1 MRSPRKRQRGAAL
14 LLAMIAITAL
24 LSLGALT
31 VLTVQI
37 EHQSGGS
44 GRFEQQALYVAESG
58 AYAGIDYLRTN
69 CETVDLFSKYVS
81 IDNATIQEPTGILGN
96 KAMPMQTGNP
106 FGSTNTALWYEV
118 SIKNNDSDPGFH
130 GPAPC
135 PGSPSNPGPDCD
147 SIVVIRSTGHGPDN
161 AVATVE
167 VTVQNNSCLAAF
179 CAQEYAQ
186 RDVGE
191 RNTAS
196 VACSQRVTNST
207 LRSYHP

>member
-1 MRSPRKRQRGAAL
+1 MRSPRRRQRGAAL

-24 LSLGALT
+24 LTLGALT
-31 VLTVQI
+31 VLTVQV

-58 AYAGIDYLRTN
+58 AYAGIDFLRTN
-69 CETVDLFSKYVS
+69 CQTLDLFSQFLS
-81 IDNATIQEPTGILGN
+81 PDNAVIQEPTGILGN
-96 KAMPMQTGNP
+96 KVMPGASGNP

-118 SIKNNDSDPGFH
+118 QIKNNESDTGFH
-130 GPAPC
+130 GGVC
-135 PGSPSNPGPDCD
+135 PGAPGNAGPDCD
-147 SIVVIRSTGHGPDN
+147 GIVVLRSTGHGQDQS
-161 AVATVE
+161 VATVE
-167 VTVQNNSCLAAF
+167 VTVQNTSCLAAF

-196 VACSQRVTNST
+196 VACSQRVTNGT
-207 LRSYHP
+207 LRSYNP